1 MSKNYYECDKHS
13 IKWKRTSALMKHQA
27 FKILLHGF
35 SKFSILIGWQAVRKN
50 PYAARG
56 PYFPYVDPVSRM
68 SFIWREIFALQTE
81 KNFAF

>member
-1 MSKNYYECDKHS
+1 MASSNKRFEQLLNSVLARYEE
-13 IKWKRTSALMKHQA
+13 
-27 FKILLHGF
+27 LLYGF

-50 PYAARG
+50 PYPDRG
-56 PYFPYVDPVSRM
+56 LSVSGPVSRM